1 MHKVTAQSTFM
12 NLKTQS
18 FEFYKYLLLF
28 GLFLNINSVVSQT
41 TNKMKGKVQMKT
53 YNYADTLQLDFY
65 SIATDTFLLKPTI
78 ILVHGGGFTA
88 GQRNGGDEKGL
99 SKYLAKLGFNV
110 ASIDYRLS
118 RKGKSFGCDCAASIK
133 MNTYTE
139 AVADLSKAINYL
151 TKGQKPFHVDSSK
164 IFLIGSSAGA
174 ETVLNFLFMRYDY
187 RFKDLPYPDATIL
200 GAISLSGAVVNENN
214 IYDGNKV
221 PLLFFHGMKDSVV
234 PYGTNAHRNCA
245 TTDIGYLN
253 LNGPK
258 SIAERLSDLDGNYK
272 VYKSEEGGHEWASL
286 GFDFPELISQF
297 IEQVLNGEATMRDF
311 EPIISTVESKE

>member
-1 MHKVTAQSTFM
+1 MYLVTAQSPHM
-12 NLKTQS
+12 NLKI
-18 FEFYKYLLLF
+18 FEFYKYLLLVGF
-28 GLFLNINSVVSQT
+28 FLIMNPIIGQST
-41 TNKMKGKVQMKT
+41 DTMKGNFKMKT
-53 YNYADTLQLDFY
+53 YNYADTLLLDFY
-65 SIATDTFLLKPTI
+65 TVQTDTFKMKPTI

-88 GQRNGGDEKGL
+88 GQRNGGDEKGI
-99 SKYLAKLGFNV
+99 STYLAKLGFNV

-151 TKGQKPFHVDSSK
+151 TKEEKPFQVDSSK

-187 RFKDLPYPDATIL
+187 RFKDLPYPDANIL
-200 GAISLSGAVVNENN
+200 GAISISGAVVDENN
-214 IYDGNKV
+214 IYNGNKV
-221 PLLFFHGMKDSVV
+221 PLLFFHGVKDSVV

-245 TTDIGYLN
+245 TTDVGYLN

-272 VYKSEEGGHEWASL
+272 VYHSEEGGHEWASL

-311 EPIISTVESKE
+311 ETINSTVEIKE

>member
-1 MHKVTAQSTFM
+1 M
-12 NLKTQS
+12 NLKILS
-18 FEFYKYLLLF
+18 FDFYKYLLLVGF
-28 GLFLNINSVVSQT
+28 FLTMNSIIGQS
-41 TNKMKGKVQMKT
+41 TNNKKGNVQMKT
-53 YNYADTLQLDFY
+53 YNYADTLLLDY
-65 SIATDTFLLKPTI
+65 YTVPTDTFKMKPTI

-118 RKGKSFGCDCAASIK
+118 QKGKSFGCDCATSIK

-151 TKGQKPFHVDSSK
+151 TKSAKPFRVDSSK

-187 RFKDLPYPDATIL
+187 RFKDIPYPDATIL
-200 GAISLSGAVVNENN
+200 GAISLSGAVVDENN
-214 IYDGNKV
+214 IYAGNKI

-245 TTDIGYLN
+245 TTDVGYLN

-258 SIAERLSDLDGNYK
+258 SIADRLSDLDGNYK
-272 VYKSEEGGHEWASL
+272 VYRNMEGGHEWASL
-286 GFDFPELISQF
+286 GFDFPELISEF
-297 IEQVLNGEATMRDF
+297 LVQVLNGEATMRDF
-311 EPIISTVESKE
+311 ETIISSVESKE

>member
-1 MHKVTAQSTFM
+1 MYLVTAQLPHM
-12 NLKTQS
+12 NLKTLS
-18 FEFYKYLLLF
+18 FEFHKYLVLVVF
-28 GLFLNINSVVSQT
+28 FLSVNLIIGQST
-41 TNKMKGKVQMKT
+41 NTNKGSVEMKT
-53 YNYADTLQLDFY
+53 YNYADTLLLDY
-65 SIATDTFLLKPTI
+65 YTVPTDTFKMKPTI
-78 ILVHGGGFTA
+78 VLVHGGGFTA

-151 TKGQKPFHVDSSK
+151 TKGAKPFQVDSSK

-200 GAISLSGAVVNENN
+200 GAISLSGAVVDENN
-214 IYDGNKV
+214 IYAGNKV
-221 PLLFFHGMKDSVV
+221 PLLFFHGVKDSVV

-272 VYKSEEGGHEWASL
+272 VYHNAEGGHEWASL

-297 IEQVLNGEATMRDF
+297 LEDVLNGEATMRGF
-311 EPIISTVESKE
+311 ETIISPVESKE

>member
-1 MHKVTAQSTFM
+1 MNTITGQTA
-12 NLKTQS
+12 
-18 FEFYKYLLLF
+18 
-28 GLFLNINSVVSQT
+28 VV
-41 TNKMKGKVQMKT
+41 KKEVVRMKT
-53 YNYADTLQLDFY
+53 YNYADTLLLDY
-65 SIATDTFLLKPTI
+65 YTVPTDTFKLKPTI

-99 SKYLAKLGFNV
+99 SIYLAKLGFNV

-118 RKGKSFGCDCAASIK
+118 RKGKSFNCDCPAAIK

-151 TKGQKPFHVDSSK
+151 TKGAAPFQVNPSK

-187 RFKDLPYPDATIL
+187 RFKDLPYPNATIV
-200 GAISLSGAVVNENN
+200 GAVSLSGAVVDNN
-214 IYDGNKV
+214 YIDESNKL
-221 PLLFFHGMKDSVV
+221 PLLFFHGAKDSVV
-234 PYGTNAHRNCA
+234 PYGTNSHRNCS
-245 TTDIGYLN
+245 TSDVGYIV

-258 SIAERLSDLDGNYK
+258 IIAERLTDLDGNFR
-272 VYKSEEGGHEWASL
+272 VYHNEYGGHEWASL

-297 IEQVLNGEATMRDF
+297 LKEVLNGETTMKDF
-311 EPIISTVESKE
+311 ETIISPLESKE